1 MSIPLDHLY
10 HYINN
15 IAEKIYKDRVIIYRF
30 YPHGSKNL
38 ENFGTLY
45 TVDPSDLLLY
55 PKILCADQ
63 EPLNYDF
70 YEETPPVLY
79 DPFDEILKP
88 LAPEFLES
96 LKNLKSCF
104 HLYLSFDNNILL
116 HSEKRSLE
124 VTKYQNDIYIPTYY
138 WSHALIALDWYRYAQ
153 HVSQQ
158 KNVNQTFLIYNRAWA
173 GTREYRLKFT
183 ELLIENNLIDHCRTS
198 LNAVEPELNIHYLSY
213 KFDNP
218 VWRPT
223 CQLEDYLQPTSA
235 TSCSSADFDIEDYN
249 STDIEVVLETLFDDS
264 RLQLTEKSLRPIAL
278 GQPFILMS
286 THGSLQYLKDY
297 GFQTFES
304 IIDERYDQIENPVD
318 RMQAVVEL
326 MCKIASWSES
336 ERIKKMS
343 QLQVIAD
350 YNREYFFSDTF
361 FNVIINELQ
370 TNLKNSMAQPLIS
383 MERLK
388 NFIDKWKQYSEVDEI
403 KKFLT
408 NPQNNSYYSY
418 SNINKCLQIAEKR
431 YQQLNQLIP
440 STDSV

>member
-38 ENFGTLY
+38 ENFETLY

-55 PKILCADQ
+55 PTILCADQ
-63 EPLNYDF
+63 EPLNYD
-70 YEETPPVLY
+70 YSEETIPY
-79 DPFDEILKP
+79 DPFAEMVKP
-88 LAPEFLES
+88 LDSEFVED
-96 LKNLKSCF
+96 LKNLKSCSYI
-104 HLYLSFDNNILL
+104 YLSFNNGILL

-138 WSHALIALDWYRYAQ
+138 WSHAVIALDWYRYAQ

-198 LNAVEPELNIHYLSY
+198 LNAVEPELNIHYLSH

-218 VWRPT
+218 VWRPSG
-223 CQLEDYLQPTSA
+223 QIEDYLQPTSA
-235 TSCSSADFDIEDYN
+235 TSDSSADFDIEDYN

-264 RLQLTEKSLRPIAL
+264 RLHLTEKSLRPIAL

-304 IIDERYDQIENPVD
+304 IIDESYDQIENPVD
-318 RMQAVVEL
+318 RMQAVVKL
-326 MCKIASWSES
+326 MCKIASWSKS
-336 ERIKKMS
+336 ERIEKMS

-370 TNLKNSMAQPLIS
+370 TNLKNSMSQPLIS
-383 MERLK
+383 MERFK
-388 NFIDKWKQYSEVDEI
+388 NFIDKWKQYLEVDEI
-403 KKFLT
+403 KFFLSSL
-408 NPQNNSYYSY
+408 QKEHERYYPKV
-418 SNINKCLQIAEKR
+418 IEFLKQAENR
-431 YQQLNQLIP
+431 YQQLSQLTP
-440 STDSV
+440 STNSV